1 MHRSD
6 SAGKPWGAAAQ
17 PAPVLF
23 SRDLGSRLQR
33 TLLGPGEVKLPE
45 GTCQKRP
52 APVSLAERVPAWPA
66 SRPGRERHACQID
79 LALFR
84 DTIENAYVPAPRRD
98 AAGDFGKNAFTFRAD
113 ALVYRIVKKLGKALS
128 RRFDMNLKMA
138 EWQNGRTATIL
149 MINTLLGVKHARI
162 YRISKIL
169 LPSYFNDFIPC
180 HSKKFG
186 NSC

>member
-1 MHRSD
+1 MGRGHTA
-6 SAGKPWGAAAQ
+6 SAGPAA
-17 PAPVLF
+17 PAV
-23 SRDLGSRLQR
+23 SGSRLQR
-33 TLLGPGEVKLPE
+33 ALLGPGEVKLPE
-45 GTCQKRP
+45 GTCQKASCQKRP
-52 APVSLAERVPAWPA
+52 APVSLAERAPAWLA

-162 YRISKIL
+162 YRISKFL

-180 HSKKFG
+180 HCRKFG